1 MQGDGFQC
9 MKWDSRVLQCKWL
22 TTPAEQLYIS
32 RNSSCEKDVKALIG
46 TAATVF
52 RKLKK
57 RKHECKAEY
66 EAIILTTLPCG
77 SAVEPV

>member
-1 MQGDGFQC
+1 

-22 TTPAEQLYIS
+22 TTPAGQLYIS
-32 RNSSCEKDVKALIG
+32 RNSSCEKDVKAQIG

-57 RKHECKAEY
+57 RKH
-66 EAIILTTLPCG
+66 
-77 SAVEPV
+77 AVKQSTEQLY